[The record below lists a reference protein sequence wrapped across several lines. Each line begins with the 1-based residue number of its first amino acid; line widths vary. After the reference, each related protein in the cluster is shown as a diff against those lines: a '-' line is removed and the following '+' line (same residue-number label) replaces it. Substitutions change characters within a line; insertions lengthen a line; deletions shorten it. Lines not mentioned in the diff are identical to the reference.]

1 MDQAIPLLVHDEHD
15 EASLQERS
23 RPQVENEE
31 NFDVGTAGSRTKW
44 TTSLTST
51 VKSTNF
57 WAILPHYVQP
67 GGRQKYQAKR
77 SPTSYLDALRGYAAF
92 LVYIYHCWDLPE
104 SPIFQFHF
112 LRVPWIGG
120 AGMVAIFFVISGYVL
135 SFRIVKLIRNEESAK
150 LLDTL
155 ASSIFRRFL
164 RLYLATGFAT
174 FVSACFVYVGW
185 FVPYEDLRQHT
196 VLAQL
201 SNWFGDFIHTS
212 NPFADIQGWIHPKV
226 FFTRYLAQMWT
237 IPVEYRGSI
246 VIFIFCTAAC
256 KLTTRARL
264 VLLWIVIF
272 FSYYWRVAYVVEF
285 MFGVFIAELSL
296 VLHPE
301 RHGRPALELVPDIST
316 TQSDEKELLRRNR
329 KAWAACATQV
339 ASYSLLILGWFL
351 LGQPEPPDLGLSGPW
366 PWQYLHALIPT
377 WYGEAAYTFWPSI
390 AACCVVLAI
399 DLNTTLQR
407 PFEWSFSQ
415 YLGDLS
421 FGIYAMH
428 IILIHAVYKPVI
440 LVWQKQYLGDSTVA
454 YIPGAVALTLLV
466 FWAGDYFSRVDK
478 KIVQFGRWLQA
489 QLFVKWE

>member
-1 MDQAIPLLVHDEHD
+1 MDQAAPLLVHNENDD
-15 EASLQERS
+15 VSLQEHS
-23 RPQVENEE
+23 MPQPDE
-31 NFDVGTAGSRTKW
+31 DLDAGTAGSRTKW
-44 TTSLTST
+44 TTFLTST
-51 VKSTNF
+51 LKSTNF
-57 WAILPHYVQP
+57 WAFLPRYIQP
-67 GGRQKYQAKR
+67 GGRQMYQARR
-77 SPTSYLDALRGYAAF
+77 SPTSYLDALRGYAAL

-104 SPIFQFHF
+104 SPIFRFHF

-164 RLYLATGFAT
+164 RLYFATGFAT
-174 FVSACFVYVGW
+174 LVSACFVYLGW
-185 FVPYEDLRQHT
+185 FVPYEDLRQRT
-196 VLAQL
+196 ILAQL
-201 SNWFGDFIHTS
+201 LHWFRNFVYSS
-212 NPFADIQGWIHPKV
+212 NPFADIEGWIHEGV

-246 VIFIFCTAAC
+246 VIFVFCTAAC
-256 KLTTRARL
+256 KLTTRSRF
-264 VLLWIVIF
+264 VFLWIVIF

-296 VLHPE
+296 IRHPE
-301 RHGRPALELVPDIST
+301 RHGRPALEVVPDMSA
-316 TQSDEKELLRRNR
+316 QSDEKEFLRPNR
-329 KAWAACATQV
+329 KAWVDCATQV
-339 ASYSLLILGWFL
+339 ASYGLLILGWFL
-351 LGQPEPPDLGLSGPW
+351 LGQPDPPDLGLSGPW

-421 FGIYAMH
+421 FGVYAMH

-440 LVWQKQYLGDSTVA
+440 LVWQARHLGDSTLA
-454 YIPGAVALTLLV
+454 FLPGAIALTLLV
-466 FWAGDYFSRVDK
+466 LWAGDYFSRVDK
-478 KIVQFGRWLQA
+478 KIVQFGRWLQTR
-489 QLFVKWE
+489 LFVKWE